1 MSLALTVKPLSR
13 GYGIIVYWVWSVGS
27 SQHSQNAFFLSPTPF
42 LFCVVGVKRRIFEY
56 SSLYSNIRVFR
67 MKMVKKYI
75 CMASRWLLKYSD
87 TGISDKVFKYS
98 DTAISGKVSFI
109 CTASHVLIYLL
120 FFILI
125 SKRCF
130 VPISSLFQQQG
141 WTVE

>member
-1 MSLALTVKPLSR
+1 MSFTTVKYRFILFIRLCTQTILSVNTIVDFKETASCR
-13 GYGIIVYWVWSVGS
+13 RKACIKVGY
-27 SQHSQNAFFLSPTPF
+27 FFSKFMLKIYEWQA
-42 LFCVVGVKRRIFEY
+42 GD
-56 SSLYSNIRVFR
+56 
-67 MKMVKKYI
+67 YI
-75 CMASRWLLKYSD
+75 CMARRWLLKYSD

-98 DTAISGKVSFI
+98 DTAISGKVSLI

-130 VPISSLFQQQG
+130 VPMSSLFQQRG